1 MNIELQLKNDEKKN
15 KSEYSVLNSE
25 EQVENKDSNE
35 QEEQEKLNIGT
46 NQKEKFEKD
55 IDLFTKKEVN
65 ENIFISLYEKIKS
78 HLLEGFK
85 KLLHGL
91 FYCLYD
97 THFCV
102 ML

>member
-78 HLLEGFK
+78 PLLEGFK
-85 KLLHGL
+85 KLLH
-91 FYCLYD
+91 
-97 THFCV
+97 
-102 ML
+102 

>member
-46 NQKEKFEKD
+46 NQ
-55 IDLFTKKEVN
+55 
-65 ENIFISLYEKIKS
+65 
-78 HLLEGFK
+78 
-85 KLLHGL
+85 
-91 FYCLYD
+91 
-97 THFCV
+97 
-102 ML
+102 